1 MQGHHSSDK
10 SDNSFWK
17 LIELPIATVSI
28 VLMYFQ
34 QFFMVIIY
42 MFIYVVYIARVI
54 NLSFIKQVMLYKTLP
69 VETTFD
75 TTIYTFVRSSVPLH
89 DYIRLSY

>member
-1 MQGHHSSDK
+1 
-10 SDNSFWK
+10 
-17 LIELPIATVSI
+17 
-28 VLMYFQ
+28 MYLH

-75 TTIYTFVRSSVPLH
+75 TTIYTFVRSSVLLH
-89 DYIRLSY
+89 DYIRLSYLKKSL